1 MDEDE
6 EKKEENHVWGK
17 PMDDA
22 KAKKIHDKMQKFM
35 AEISVDLLD
44 EEEYNLAKKKMFQS
58 LSKVGVPTTLTYM
71 KAFREGYQ
79 HAMGAHG
86 AGSDIAMLMLTCV
99 QRIVAEMEVDMEL
112 KVAKSMENKP
122 EK

>member
-1 MDEDE
+1 MEDE
-6 EKKEENHVWGK
+6 EKEEASVFGK
-17 PMDDA
+17 PMDEA

-44 EEEYNLAKKKMFQS
+44 EDEFKMAKKKI
-58 LSKVGVPTTLTYM
+58 LSTLTKVGVPTTLTYM

-99 QRIVAEMEVDMEL
+99 QRIVAEQEVDMEL
-112 KVAKSMENKP
+112 KVAKSMESKP